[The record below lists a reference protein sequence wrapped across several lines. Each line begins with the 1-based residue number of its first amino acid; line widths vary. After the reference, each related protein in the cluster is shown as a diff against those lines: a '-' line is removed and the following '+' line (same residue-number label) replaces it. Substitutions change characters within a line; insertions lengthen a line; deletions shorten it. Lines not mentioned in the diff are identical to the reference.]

1 MNEQITFG
9 FWSTPMYYIRH
20 FRDNNSLKLQK
31 HLKLTKLSGGILFL
45 FSFLVCL
52 VVLFILFYH

>member
-1 MNEQITFG
+1 MNEHMTFG

-31 HLKLTKLSGGILFL
+31 HLKLMKLSGGILFL